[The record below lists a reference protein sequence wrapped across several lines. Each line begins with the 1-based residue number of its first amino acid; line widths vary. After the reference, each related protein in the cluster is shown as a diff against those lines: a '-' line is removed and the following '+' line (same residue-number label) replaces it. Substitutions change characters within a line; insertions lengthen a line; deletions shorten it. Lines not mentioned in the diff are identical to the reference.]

1 MQHMR
6 NSAIILAALLTATPT
21 LATDQCVE
29 VEIKHM
35 AVGEPTY
42 AKYAD
47 TAHCFL
53 QIDGKIIIDRMCNI
67 SITQNLREW
76 SMDEV
81 AEVKMN
87 RGLPDRPYYA
97 TFRKN
102 DKWFDYGRVKP
113 APNNRQ
119 ERICLLNKRF
129 RMCVSQPYLNCAPAS
144 E

>member
-67 SITQNLREW
+67 SSPKTCANGAW
-76 SMDEV
+76 
-81 AEVKMN
+81 
-87 RGLPDRPYYA
+87 
-97 TFRKN
+97 T
-102 DKWFDYGRVKP
+102 KWPRS
-113 APNNRQ
+113 R
-119 ERICLLNKRF
+119 
-129 RMCVSQPYLNCAPAS
+129 
-144 E
+144 